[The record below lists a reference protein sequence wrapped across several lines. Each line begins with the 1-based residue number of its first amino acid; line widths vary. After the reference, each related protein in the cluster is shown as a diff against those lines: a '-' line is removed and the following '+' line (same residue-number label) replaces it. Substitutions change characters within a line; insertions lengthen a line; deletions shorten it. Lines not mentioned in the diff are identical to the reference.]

1 MKVKSFSIS
10 SKRYPNEDR
19 MAIQNMGIYGIAIVL
34 ADGMGGLSLG
44 DLAADVVTNTVAD
57 YLMKNYEGYA
67 EKEVLHKALE
77 RADQEVRRV
86 SIEKKS
92 NMGAAVAVAIII
104 DYELYFTCREMS
116 ESMPNTKKRR
126 SC

>member
-44 DLAADVVTNTVAD
+44 HLAADVVTSTVAD

-77 RADQEVRRV
+77 RADQEALRRKV
-86 SIEKKS
+86 IW
-92 NMGAAVAVAIII
+92 V
-104 DYELYFTCREMS
+104 LQ
-116 ESMPNTKKRR
+116 
-126 SC
+126 